1 MSIQASIVLFNRSSI
16 PASRLFRQCRILSSS
31 TKTNASVHN
40 RRKHEED
47 AFGIVAAMTNNQVI
61 GVDGSLPWKNLTQD
75 WNHFV
80 NLTKN
85 KVLLVGRKTFGL
97 EDPSLEHIRHCR
109 VCIVVSQT
117 MKEEDLIKIRVDSG
131 SGHLETKLL
140 LARSFEEA
148 LDLARME
155 KCNDADGDM
164 IDCWVA
170 GGQRLYQ
177 EALRHPAAMEVQLT
191 HVDMTVDTHRF
202 RDVAFFPLKDVYAN
216 NFVEVS
222 STKIGICDFKVFK
235 QVCAESLNNRCLE
248 CKKSLRRGQSE
259 NHTHL
264 G

>member
-40 RRKHEED
+40 RCKHEED

-85 KVLLVGRKTFGL
+85 KVLLVGRKTFGI

-131 SGHLETKLL
+131 SEQLDTKLL

-155 KCNDADGDM
+155 A
-164 IDCWVA
+164 V
-170 GGQRLYQ
+170 
-177 EALRHPAAMEVQLT
+177 H
-191 HVDMTVDTHRF
+191 
-202 RDVAFFPLKDVYAN
+202 
-216 NFVEVS
+216 
-222 STKIGICDFKVFK
+222 
-235 QVCAESLNNRCLE
+235 
-248 CKKSLRRGQSE
+248 
-259 NHTHL
+259 
-264 G
+264 